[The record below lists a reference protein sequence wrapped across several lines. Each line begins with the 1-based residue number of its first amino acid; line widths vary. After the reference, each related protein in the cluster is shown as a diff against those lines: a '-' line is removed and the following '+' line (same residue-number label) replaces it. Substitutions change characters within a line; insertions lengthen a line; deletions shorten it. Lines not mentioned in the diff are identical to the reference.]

1 VGLPLSHA
9 AGAREAAGGAGP
21 PAEMIPRS
29 LTGDWMR
36 PALVAC
42 LAVTL
47 VALVYAVVFPN
58 LWYGE
63 HDVSDIV
70 IYQGYAQAM
79 ASGQQPYRDFEFEY
93 PPMAAW
99 LMALPGHSQSYAD
112 YTTWFSLVMFVL
124 TAITAVAVAL
134 AAVRV
139 WPTGWR
145 PYAAAVLFAVAVAAV
160 GAIVE
165 NRFDIAVALA
175 ITLAVLFLARKQV
188 VLAAAVIGFGF
199 ALKLT
204 PAVFL
209 PLALLLAPTI
219 RRAAV
224 AAGVFALAALAPFI
238 PYLVM
243 SPGGIWHIFAYH
255 MQRPVQLESVIATPF
270 LLGRAFGLIWVD
282 VVTSYGSQGIVARGS
297 TTAATASTLLTVA
310 AVVAVYALLLRR
322 RRLLFSSPR
331 ALPLAALA
339 IVLAMMTFSKV
350 LSPQYFIWLLPVVAL
365 AVLEE
370 PLLGALCF
378 VTLLLTQIN
387 FPAKYWGLVYLD
399 PSSIKWLAARNVAL
413 VACFLF
419 ALWRLIRLPAGE
431 VAGSPAAAWR
441 PAGGVR
447 ILPPDGSRGGGNLNG
462 ERSDG
467 RSAGL
472 RIDQEAPQR
481 KDGGRRPQ

>member
-1 VGLPLSHA
+1 VVGLPLSRA
-9 AGAREAAGGAGP
+9 AGAPEAAGGTRP
-21 PAEMIPRS
+21 PAEMAPHS

-36 PALVAC
+36 PVLVAC

-63 HDVSDIV
+63 HDISDIV

-93 PPMAAW
+93 PPIAAW
-99 LMALPGHSQSYAD
+99 LIALPGHSQSYAD
-112 YTTWFSLVMFVL
+112 YTMWFSLVMFVL
-124 TAITAVAVAL
+124 SALTAVAVAL
-134 AAVRV
+134 AATRV

-145 PYAAAVLFAVAVAAV
+145 PYAAAALFAAAVATV

-175 ITLAVLFLARKQV
+175 ITLVVLFLARRQV
-188 VLAAAVIGFGF
+188 ILAAAVIGFGF

-209 PLALLLAPTI
+209 PLALLLAPTV
-219 RRAAV
+219 RRAA
-224 AAGVFALAALAPFI
+224 AAVGVFMLTALAPFI
-238 PYLVM
+238 PYLAM

-270 LLGRAFGLIWVD
+270 LLGKVLGFTWVD
-282 VVTSYGSQGIVARGS
+282 IVTSYGSQGIVATGT
-297 TTAATASTLLTVA
+297 TTAATVSTLLTVA

-322 RRLLFSSPR
+322 RSLLLSSPR

-339 IVLAMMTFSKV
+339 VVLSMMAFAKV
-350 LSPQYFIWLLPVVAL
+350 LSPQFFIWLLPVVAL
-365 AVLEE
+365 AALEE

-378 VTLLLTQIN
+378 VTLLLTQIS

-413 VACFLF
+413 VVCFLL
-419 ALWRLIRLPAGE
+419 ALWRLIRLPARADE
-431 VAGSPAAAWR
+431 VGGRPAVAWR
-441 PAGGVR
+441 HAGNTR
-447 ILPPDGSRGGGNLNG
+447 MLPQDSPRSSEGS
-462 ERSDG
+462 
-467 RSAGL
+467 
-472 RIDQEAPQR
+472 
-481 KDGGRRPQ
+481 